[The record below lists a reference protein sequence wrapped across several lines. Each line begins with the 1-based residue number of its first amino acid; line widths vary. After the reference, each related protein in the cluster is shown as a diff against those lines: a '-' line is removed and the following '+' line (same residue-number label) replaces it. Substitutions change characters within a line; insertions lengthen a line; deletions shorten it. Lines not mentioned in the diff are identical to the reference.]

1 MCPLLL
7 FGARK
12 SIKGKR
18 GSAPILDTGVHTV
31 KPLIGR
37 LGIIVTLI
45 FATQSCFAGA
55 KSAEPATITGTIR
68 VVGNEPFTHVVL
80 TPGDHADNAERN
92 RDCLIIGPLAE
103 ELRRHHQGHI
113 VVLEGMTCASPAP
126 EFTQCFNPT
135 RIVNVRNVK

>member
-1 MCPLLL
+1 M
-7 FGARK
+7 
-12 SIKGKR
+12 
-18 GSAPILDTGVHTV
+18 

-103 ELRRHHQGHI
+103 ELRRHYQGQ
-113 VVLEGMTCASPAP
+113 VVALEGMTCASPAP
-126 EFTQCFNPT
+126 EFTQCFKPT
-135 RIVNVRNVK
+135 RIVLFRMANELWFWNFSYYMVISCHDPGHGTAQTF